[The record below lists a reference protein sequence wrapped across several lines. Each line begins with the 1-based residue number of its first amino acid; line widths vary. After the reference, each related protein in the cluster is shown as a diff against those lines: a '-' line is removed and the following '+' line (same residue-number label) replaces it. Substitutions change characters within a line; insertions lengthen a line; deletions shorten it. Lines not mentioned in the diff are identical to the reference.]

1 MGRVR
6 KCFLSALQSRRCSL
20 PINLCLS
27 VGGIYAISS
36 EPRDGKRIPSPESP
50 RNAPNKM
57 FFFGDATGW
66 SDFFCFPLNLGRR
79 VRYGSLES
87 LLSRCEKEWREI
99 KRNYNKSNRLSRCDN
114 ARKPYWQNI
123 LVAMP
128 KTRKCLRNYHS
139 MARKWVSHTL
149 LTNFRHQARK
159 FRSQSAVAT

>member
-1 MGRVR
+1 MGGVA
-6 KCFLSALQSRRCSL
+6 KCFQSALQSRRCSQ

-36 EPRDGKRIPSPESP
+36 EPRDGKRIPSPERVSMK
-50 RNAPNKM
+50 RAKQDV

-79 VRYGSLES
+79 VRYGSLKS

-123 LVAMP
+123 LVAQP
-128 KTRKCLRNYHS
+128 KDPKMSAKLPFDAS
-139 MARKWVSHTL
+139 EVS
-149 LTNFRHQARK
+149 
-159 FRSQSAVAT
+159 VAYITDKLQPSGT